1 MRRVLRP
8 PVAVECKWRTAEF
21 EPRNIVA
28 FRKHYPEGANYV
40 VAADTERSHV
50 RDYRGIKVRFVSLP
64 ELMQRLLARLR
75 R

>member
-1 MRRVLRP
+1 M
-8 PVAVECKWRTAEF
+8 AVECKWRSDGF
-21 EPRNIVA
+21 EPRNILA
-28 FRKHYPEGANYV
+28 FRKHYPQGANYV

-50 RDYRGIKVRFVSLP
+50 RDYRGSKVRFVSLP